1 MDRRGRVILGTAGH
15 IDHGKTTLVRA
26 LTGVDTDRLPEEKRR
41 GITIELGF
49 APLVL
54 DGFGT
59 IGVVDVPGHEAFVR
73 TMVAGA
79 TGIDLALVVIAA
91 DEGVMPQTRE
101 HLAILELLGVR
112 RGVIALTKADLVDD
126 EWLTLVDED
135 VRGATAAVLPDAP
148 IVATSAHT
156 GKGIPELREA
166 LIAAARSV
174 PARIDDDVFRM
185 PVDRAFTIKGTGTV
199 VTGTVWSGRLSRDE
213 TVRILPGD
221 RSARVR
227 GIQGHGSQ
235 MDVAAPGG
243 RTAVA
248 LAGID
253 VADVPRGSTIV
264 TDRDWRAT
272 TFARADVTLVP
283 DLDVELRPRTWF
295 RFHVGTAEVG
305 ARVVARAVDP
315 SRPFA
320 ARLVLDE
327 PVLLRAGDRF
337 VLRTSAPL
345 NTIGGGVITDPY
357 APRRARPWTPGMSAR
372 ERLTQLLREAAGE
385 GLELT
390 SLAIRLGLSPS
401 ACREVIQVAGASEAS
416 VVGARVVAC
425 EQLVALQNEIVATAS
440 QYQSDHP
447 LEPGMP
453 AQLLRSQLRGSPEVL
468 DAALQAQ
475 IVAGVMLSLG
485 GVLATSDWAPKL
497 DSGTAAIAGAIVA
510 RLDAAGAEPPSVE
523 ELSDE
528 IGRDLAAVLRF
539 LERRGDVIQVEQNR
553 YYATNSLKLVIGRLR
568 TIMAGGAEWG
578 PSELREKMGLSRKFL
593 IPLLEYCDRV
603 GYTNRSA
610 VGRVWHGT

>member
-1 MDRRGRVILGTAGH
+1 MILGTAGH
-15 IDHGKTTLVRA
+15 IDHGKTRLVRA

-54 DGFGT
+54 HGAGT

-101 HLAILELLGVR
+101 HLAILDLLGVR
-112 RGVIALTKADLVDD
+112 RGIIALTKADLVDD
-126 EWLTLVDED
+126 EWLALVEED
-135 VRGATAAVLPDAP
+135 VRAVTASSLPDAP
-148 IVATSAHT
+148 IIPTSAET
-156 GKGIPELREA
+156 GRGIAELRAA
-166 LIAAARSV
+166 LANAAKSV
-174 PARIDDDVFRM
+174 PVRGDDDLFRL

-199 VTGTVWSGRLSRDE
+199 VTGTVWSGHLVRDE

-221 RSARVR
+221 RVARVR

-235 MDVAAPGG
+235 LEAATAGG

-248 LAGID
+248 LAGVD

-272 TFARADVTLVP
+272 TLARADVTLVP
-283 DLDVELRPRTWF
+283 GVDVDVRPRTWF

-305 ARVVARAVDP
+305 ARIVARVVDP
-315 SRPFA
+315 SQPFA

-357 APRRARPWTPGMSAR
+357 APRRARPWTPGLSPR
-372 ERLTQLLREAAGE
+372 ERLTKLLDEASGD
-385 GLELT
+385 GLEL
-390 SLAIRLGLSPS
+390 SALAVRLGLSPH
-401 ACREVIQVAGASEAS
+401 ACAELERVAGDDLA
-416 VVGARVVAC
+416 VLGARVVARSK
-425 EQLVALQNEIVATAS
+425 LMALEAEAIETAAR
-440 QYQSDHP
+440 YQTEHP
-447 LEPGMP
+447 LEPGIP
-453 AQLLRSQLRGSPEVL
+453 VQLLRAQLRGAPDVV
-468 DAALQAQ
+468 DAAIQSQL
-475 IVAGVMLSLG
+475 AGGRLVGSG
-485 GVLATSDWAPKL
+485 GVVATNGWAPKL
-497 DSGTAAIAGAIVA
+497 DQRTAALAVAIMA
-510 RLDAAGAEPPSVE
+510 RLDAAGAEPPSID
-523 ELSDE
+523 ELSGE
-528 IGRDLAAVLRF
+528 LGNDLAAVLRY
-539 LERRGDVIQVEQNR
+539 LDRRGDIVQVEQGR
-553 YYATNSLKLVIGRLR
+553 YYASRNLKDLIDRLR
-568 TIMAGGAEWG
+568 VTMSGGGELG
-578 PSELREKMGLSRKFL
+578 PSELRERLGLSRKFL

-603 GYTNRSA
+603 GLTNRSA
-610 VGRVWHGT
+610 GGRVWHGT